1 MVNIPM
7 ITAVKKTLFLLA
19 LCLLLITPALAGT
32 KYMSG
37 SPELS
42 AYISGSNEFSPGKDV
57 TLTIVV
63 QNTGLNEFKFVQ
75 SGIVDRD
82 DLPNTAK
89 FLTVTLLPGTAPVI
103 IKSDPQMV
111 GDLRGGSTAS
121 SVFTTKIKSDAPA
134 GTYDLPVLL
143 NYTYLYTADQYGVD
157 TIGYTYK
164 TQVVNL
170 TLPLKIKSDVSI
182 DVLSSTPEHLNVGTE
197 GYLDMKIRNTGSED
211 GSKAIVKITQNG
223 NSPVIP
229 TDSSVYIGDFPSG
242 SVVDCRYKVAVA
254 KTAERQ
260 TYPVDVTVVYQ
271 NSEGDFV
278 TSRADTIGVPVGGK
292 VDFAIVSPAPDM
304 NPGNKKVMTVVY
316 KNTGETTVYSAQARI
331 SAVDPFTSND
341 DIAYLGDLQPGQSA
355 TASFVVSVD
364 KAATLKEYGLDS
376 EIRYRDALDNTYI
389 SDTLKVKVNVVSPA
403 GLTAI
408 ISNPIYLS
416 ILIAAIIGIIYL
428 LYNYRKKN
436 M

>member
-1 MVNIPM
+1 MVNIQM
-7 ITAVKKTLFLLA
+7 ITIGKKTLFLLA
-19 LCLLLITPALAGT
+19 LCMFLISPALAGT
-32 KYMSG
+32 KYMAG

-42 AYISGSNEFSPGKDV
+42 AYISGSNEFSPGNDV
-57 TLTIVV
+57 SLTIVV

-75 SGIVDRD
+75 TGIMDRD

-89 FLTVTLLPGTAPVI
+89 FLTVTLLPGDAPIVV
-103 IKSDPQMV
+103 KSDSQML
-111 GDLRGGSTAS
+111 GDLKGGSTS
-121 SVFTTKIKSDAPA
+121 SAIFTTKVKSDAAA
-134 GTYDLPVLL
+134 GTYNLPVLL

-164 TQVVNL
+164 TQQVNI
-170 TLPLKIKSDVSI
+170 TIPVKIKSDVSI
-182 DVLSSTPEHLNVGTE
+182 DVISSSPEHLNVGTE
-197 GYLDMKIRNTGSED
+197 GYLNMKIRNTGSEN

-229 TDSSVYIGDFPSG
+229 TDSSVYIGDFPPG
-242 SVVDCRYKVAVA
+242 NVVDCRYKVAVS

-260 TYPVDVTVVYQ
+260 TYPVDVVVVYQ
-271 NSEGDFV
+271 NNEGDFV

-292 VDFAIVSPAPDM
+292 VDFQIVSPVPDM
-304 NPGNKKVMTVVY
+304 NPGSKKVMTVIY
-316 KNTGETTVYSAQARI
+316 KNTGETPIYSAQARI

-341 DIAYLGDLQPGQSA
+341 DIAYLGDLAPGQSA
-355 TASFVVSVD
+355 TANFVVSVD
-364 KAATLKEYGLDS
+364 KAATIKEYGLDS
-376 EIRYRDALDNTYI
+376 EIRYRDTLDNTYI

-403 GLTAI
+403 GLSAI

-428 LYNYRKKN
+428 VYHYRKKN
-436 M
+436 S